1 MVIGLAG
8 YKGCGKDAVA
18 SWLVKQH
25 GFTKVA
31 FADPLRDIMH
41 EMNPIVGDFARNPPM
56 RYRDAVGIYGYD
68 EAKRLYPEMRR
79 LMQELGATAR
89 DVLGDNVWVD
99 ALDERQ
105 CGVLNDVVITDVR
118 YPNEAEL
125 VKELGGLMFR
135 ILRPGTGPD
144 GHSSEAQDFP
154 VDFVV
159 LNDDSIPLG
168 QLADLIRRR
177 AEVLL

>member
-8 YKGCGKDAVA
+8 YKGCGKDAIA
-18 SWLVKQH
+18 SWMVKQH
-25 GFTKVA
+25 GFTKLA
-31 FADPLRDIMH
+31 FADPLREIMH
-41 EMNPIVGDFARNPPM
+41 QMNPIVGDFARNPPM
-56 RYRDAVGIYGYD
+56 RYREAVTVYGYD

-89 DVLGDNVWVD
+89 DVIDPCVWVN
-99 ALDERQ
+99 ALDVRQ
-105 CGVLNDVVITDVR
+105 ARVPGDVVITDVR

-125 VKELGGLMFR
+125 IHDIDGVVFR
-135 ILRPGTGPD
+135 VLRPGTAPD

-159 LNDDSIPLG
+159 LNDEAIPLG
-168 QLADLIRRR
+168 QLADLIVRR
-177 AEVLL
+177 AQAGV

>member
-8 YKGCGKDAVA
+8 YKGCGKDAIA

-25 GFTKVA
+25 GFTKLA
-31 FADPLRDIMH
+31 FADPLREIMH
-41 EMNPIVGDFARNPPM
+41 QMNPIVGDFARNPPM

-89 DVLGDNVWVD
+89 DVIDPYVWID
-99 ALDERQ
+99 
-105 CGVLNDVVITDVR
+105 VLEKHLPPGPVVITDVR
-118 YPNEAEL
+118 YPNEANMIQDI
-125 VKELGGLMFR
+125 GGVVFR
-135 ILRPGTGPD
+135 VLRPGTAPD

-154 VDFVV
+154 VGFVV
-159 LNDDSIPLG
+159 LNDESIPLG
-168 QLADLIRRR
+168 QLADLIVRR
-177 AEVLL
+177 AQAGV